1 MNRLLVIVVAI
12 LVVAIYV
19 RSPIDLIP
27 DGAGLLG
34 VVDDLLVA
42 VGVMWWL
49 RNSGTPPK
57 PRTTARQ
64 RARGPGDWGRASG
77 GAGSGA
83 RASDPPGAAG
93 GDAGAQEAAW
103 DPYAVLGIRR
113 GATRDEIRD
122 AYRAQ
127 MKLYHPD
134 RVADL
139 GPELQA
145 VAHRKSIDIQRAFE
159 ELG

>member
-1 MNRLLVIVVAI
+1 MNRLLVIVLACLAVA
-12 LVVAIYV
+12 LYV
-19 RSPIDLIP
+19 RSPIDLLP
-27 DGAGLLG
+27 DAAGLFG

-42 VGVMWWL
+42 LGVTWWL
-49 RNSGTPPK
+49 RHRGAPPR

-64 RARGPGDWGRASG
+64 RARGPGDRAHTSGASRDESTAASG
-77 GAGSGA
+77 
-83 RASDPPGAAG
+83 D
-93 GDAGAQEAAW
+93 EAPA
-103 DPYAVLGIRR
+103 DPYAVLGVHR

-139 GPELQA
+139 GPELQQ
-145 VAHRKSIDIQRAFE
+145 VAHRKAIEIQRAFE
-159 ELG
+159 EIG